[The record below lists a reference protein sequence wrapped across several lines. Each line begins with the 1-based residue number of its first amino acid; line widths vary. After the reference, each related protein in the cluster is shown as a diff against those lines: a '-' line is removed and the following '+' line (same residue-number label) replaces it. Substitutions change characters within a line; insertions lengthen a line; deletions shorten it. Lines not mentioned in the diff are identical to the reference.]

1 MGWLT
6 NLLKNALAQ
15 AAVEVLMPQ
24 LEVRIRAIVREEVK
38 REFEAWLP
46 RLREMWREDMQR
58 MFEEVW
64 LPRMQAMWRED
75 MQRMFGEVW
84 LPQMQ
89 ALWRADM
96 ERQFEETWL
105 PRLRAAWRED
115 LFAEVRSIH
124 ERLDSLSTMVMQFA
138 QLRAEE
144 VQALSNLVRELA
156 VEVRSLRSE
165 IDRIKAHVGL
175 S

>member
-24 LEVRIRAIVREEVK
+24 LEVRIRAIVREE
-38 REFEAWLP
+38 
-46 RLREMWREDMQR
+46 MQR